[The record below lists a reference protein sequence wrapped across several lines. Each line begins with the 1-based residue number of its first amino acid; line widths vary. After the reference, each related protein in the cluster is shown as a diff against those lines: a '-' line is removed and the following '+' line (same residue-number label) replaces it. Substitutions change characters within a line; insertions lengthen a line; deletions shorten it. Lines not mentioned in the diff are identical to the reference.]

1 LEIRRK
7 SSTLANVAWVH
18 YDARLNRTVT
28 DAFVRSKKMRSILIV
43 FASVLATAGLLDAP
57 AVRAAS
63 PTETSVVQALSLPD
77 IPLASLPKSIQL
89 ENDRG
94 ILLGGFSD
102 LWRASTDP
110 KNEFWI
116 VTDRGPNASPEIDG
130 KKHRTF
136 PVPDFT
142 PLILH
147 VRADRDRLKL
157 LEIIPLT
164 DKRKRPVTGLP
175 NDTAKDGPSF
185 SYDAKAELGVNP
197 NGLDTEGMIR
207 MPDGSF
213 WLAEEYRPSIVK
225 VSANGVVEKRLI
237 PEGEK
242 LDGATC
248 EVADTLPAVYA
259 RRKENRGFEGLAL
272 SEDATILYAALQSP
286 LSNPDEKSGEK
297 SRNTRILAIDI
308 EADRPAAEYVY
319 QFDEAKDF
327 DVGAKRK
334 DMKIGGVAIWSAKQ
348 MLVLERTDAKAK
360 IYAVDLSRATN
371 LLATPHSSATGNA
384 SLERMDDLAKANI
397 RPLPKK
403 LVADLSAV
411 AGIPEKLEGL
421 AIVDAETIA
430 VVNDNDFGFK
440 GFDDNGRAISNG
452 VKSELVLIH
461 LPSKLPGR

>member
-1 LEIRRK
+1 
-7 SSTLANVAWVH
+7 
-18 YDARLNRTVT
+18 
-28 DAFVRSKKMRSILIV
+28 MRSILIV
-43 FASVLATAGLLDAP
+43 FASVFAAAQSFDAS

-63 PTETSVVQALSLPD
+63 PTEPSVVQDLSLPAM
-77 IPLASLPKSIQL
+77 PLTSLPKSVQL

-94 ILLGGFSD
+94 ILLGGCSD
-102 LWRASTDP
+102 LWRAPTDP
-110 KNEFWI
+110 TNEFWI
-116 VTDRGPNASPEIDG
+116 VTDRGPNASPEVDG
-130 KKHRTF
+130 KKRRTF

-157 LEIIPLT
+157 LEVIPLV
-164 DKRKRPVTGLP
+164 DKKRKPATGLP
-175 NDTAKDGPSF
+175 NILEQDDASYSFDGKD
-185 SYDAKAELGVNP
+185 ELGVNP
-197 NGLDTEGMIR
+197 NGLDTEGMVR

-225 VSANGVVEKRLI
+225 VSAKGVVEKRLI

-242 LDGATC
+242 LEGATC

-259 RRKENRGFEGLAL
+259 KRKENRGFEGLAL

-308 EADRPAAEYVY
+308 EADRPAAEYIY

-327 DVGAKRK
+327 DANAKRK
-334 DMKIGGVAIWSAKQ
+334 DMKIGGVAIWGAKQ
-348 MLVLERTDAKAK
+348 LLVLERTDAKAK
-360 IYAVDLSRATN
+360 IYSCELSRATN
-371 LLATPHSSATGNA
+371 LLATPHSSATGSA
-384 SLERMDDLAKANI
+384 AIEKMDDLAKANI

-403 LVADLSAV
+403 LVADLSSV
-411 AGIPEKLEGL
+411 AGVPEKLEGL

-440 GFDDNGRAISNG
+440 DFDDNGRAISNG
-452 VKSELVLIH
+452 VKSDLLLIH
-461 LPSKLPGR
+461 LPAKLSGK

>member
-1 LEIRRK
+1 MQSFVLRFAHKSRR
-7 SSTLANVAWVH
+7 NV
-18 YDARLNRTVT
+18 
-28 DAFVRSKKMRSILIV
+28 
-43 FASVLATAGLLDAP
+43 
-57 AVRAAS
+57 
-63 PTETSVVQALSLPD
+63 SLPGRRLVWCAATVAAGMVSGVAVSQAQTQSSGNTPTIVSD
-77 IPLASLPKSIQL
+77 SKLNDTAIASLLNAKQL
-89 ENDRG
+89 GMIANDRG

-116 VTDRGPNASPEIDG
+116 VTDRGANASPEIDG
-130 KKHRTF
+130 KKRRTF

-142 PLILH
+142 PLVLH

-157 LEIIPLT
+157 LEVIPLT
-164 DKRKRPVTGLP
+164 DKKKKPVTGLP
-175 NDTAKDGPSF
+175 NNLAEDGASF
-185 SYDAKAELGVNP
+185 SFDGKTELPVNP

-213 WLAEEYRPSIVK
+213 WLAEEYRPSVVK
-225 VSANGVVEKRLI
+225 VSAKGVVEKRLI

-242 LDGATC
+242 LEGATC
-248 EVADTLPAVYA
+248 EVADTLPALYA
-259 RRKENRGFEGLAL
+259 KRKENRGFEGLAL

-286 LSNPDEKSGEK
+286 LSNPDEKSGDK

-327 DVGAKRK
+327 DANAKRK
-334 DMKIGGVAIWSAKQ
+334 DMKIGGAVTFGAKQ
-348 MLVLERTDAKAK
+348 LLVLERTDSKAK
-360 IYAVDLSRATN
+360 IYSCDLSRATN
-371 LLATPHSSATGNA
+371 LLATPHSSATGDA
-384 SLERMDDLAKANI
+384 SLERMENLAKANI

-403 LVADLSAV
+403 LVADLSSV
-411 AGIPEKLEGL
+411 AGVPEKLEGL

-430 VVNDNDFGFK
+430 VVNDNDFSFK

-452 VKSELVLIH
+452 VKSELLLIH
-461 LPSKLPGR
+461 LPSKLSGR